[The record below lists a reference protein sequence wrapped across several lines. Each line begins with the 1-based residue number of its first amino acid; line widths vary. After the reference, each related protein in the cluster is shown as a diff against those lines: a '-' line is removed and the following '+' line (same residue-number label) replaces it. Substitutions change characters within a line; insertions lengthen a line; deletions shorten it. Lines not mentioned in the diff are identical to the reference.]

1 MINQQDY
8 IELGGECAKVCI
20 LLGRGLEGKSLD
32 KLSDS
37 VLKAIDDLTA

>member
-8 IELGGECAKVCI
+8 VELGGECAKVCI
-20 LLGRGLEGKSLD
+20 LLSRGLEGKSLD
-32 KLSDS
+32 KLGES